1 MPTPPFPRYSLL
13 VCVWFVRS
21 YAQISMCHYLHVRGG
36 CCFARKA
43 CPRAVNW
50 SHVEPGPDVTQ
61 EPVQPASVVHT
72 TCHALQQIPNA
83 PLCQSQSRIKG
94 GPTHRAWSC
103 AQSPETNR
111 TSFFHMHAHYVDSQV
126 DLPEKL
132 STVHYGPER
141 VVYS

>member
-94 GPTHRAWSC
+94 GQRIGHGAVPSHPKQTEQAFSTCMHTMLTVRSTC
-103 AQSPETNR
+103 LK
-111 TSFFHMHAHYVDSQV
+111 SFQQFT
-126 DLPEKL
+126 
-132 STVHYGPER
+132 TVPS
-141 VVYS
+141 V